1 MKTHLVIVSG
11 ASASGKTDLAEQ
23 LRDALGYPL
32 LAKDDF
38 KETLM
43 DVWPPQSREDSER
56 IGQAGWPILF
66 TAASAVVGRVP
77 GLILEANFQSPYAEP
92 RILELIPEADPCLIY
107 CHASREATIARI
119 EARKDD
125 PDRHPGHFDEDGLPI
140 LFERIE
146 QGAYRLDLP
155 GVPVFDVDSTSGY
168 TPSIEEILKRV
179 SRR

>member
-23 LRDALGYPL
+23 LRDALDYPL

-43 DVWPPQSREDSER
+43 DVWPPQNRKESER
-56 IGQAGWPILF
+56 IGQAAWPILF
-66 TAASAVVGRVP
+66 TAARALIGRVP
-77 GLILEANFQSPYAEP
+77 GLIFEANFQKPFGEEGVLPLLPNSDPY
-92 RILELIPEADPCLIY
+92 LIY

-119 EARKDD
+119 EARTDD
-125 PDRHPGHFDEDGLPI
+125 PNRHPGHFDEEALPI
-140 LFERIE
+140 LFDRIE
-146 QGAYRLDLP
+146 KDAYRLELP
-155 GVPVFDVDSTSGY
+155 GVPMIDVDATSGY
-168 TPSIEEILKRV
+168 VPSVDEILKRI